1 MTHGINIPFSYRV
14 VRDLILSRINKGA
27 GTPLIIV
34 ISRSF
39 LFSELNRL
47 CPMVS
52 WQSQTCPK
60 EIAKVQKAKVRP
72 AKTRQK
78 NQDFRRNC
86 TNNDWHTHKV
96 KSQPIEFQ
104 PIGFFLS
111 NSYRLDFITVYY
123 RNIDNSYLFIRHLQN
138 S

>member
-1 MTHGINIPFSYRV
+1 MPTLQTVLSVETRFPN
-14 VRDLILSRINKGA
+14 LIG
-27 GTPLIIV
+27 
-34 ISRSF
+34 F
-39 LFSELNRL
+39 

-78 NQDFRRNC
+78 NQDFRRNF

-104 PIGFFLS
+104 PIGFLSSDPYRIQTCNLLIRSQTLYSIELRDHFFVLAVQSYCYFL
-111 NSYRLDFITVYY
+111 NWQAFWATFFKKNY
-123 RNIDNSYLFIRHLQN
+123 
-138 S
+138 

>member
-1 MTHGINIPFSYRV
+1 MPTLQTVLSVETRFPN
-14 VRDLILSRINKGA
+14 LIG
-27 GTPLIIV
+27 
-34 ISRSF
+34 F
-39 LFSELNRL
+39 

-96 KSQPIEFQ
+96 KSQSIEFQ